1 MALTEADLK
10 EIPEAGIDPNNAGKY
25 QVLLADLQ
33 GNILK
38 GHGREHSVHLFV
50 QWKPEQVEQ
59 AKQWIANFTQ
69 TYVTS
74 AQQQADE
81 AIAYKQEGICGDMFA
96 NFFLTRFG
104 YEALGFEPF
113 QVPKDQPFT
122 MGMKNDQ
129 IRGFLGDPSV
139 DQWEPGFRDE
149 IHALIL
155 IADDNVNE
163 LLQTINRLSAQL
175 RQVAFILHRED
186 GFVLR
191 NDNGEAIEHF
201 GFVDGVSQPLYLK
214 RDIEREKSN
223 NDDFSKW
230 DPRDSLANILVKDR
244 NGKTEDSYGSFLV
257 YRKLEQNVKL
267 FRDDQRQLAQ
277 KLQIDE
283 ELAGA
288 LVMGRFPDGTPVT
301 ESDVATHPATPPNN
315 FNFDADVTATK
326 CPFHAHIRK
335 TNPRGDTGRVES
347 SPGFEEALEVERSHR
362 IARRAISYGDNDITQ
377 ESETGSGL
385 LFLCFQANI
394 ENQFNFMQARWANA
408 NRFVKVGVG
417 PDPVIGQPEGV
428 QQWQK
433 KWGEPET
440 EEYMFKLWAFMKG
453 GEYFFAPS
461 ISFLTNLDAQN

>member
-25 QVLLADLQ
+25 QVLLSDLQ

-50 QWKPEQVEQ
+50 QWKPETVAQ
-59 AKQWIANFTQ
+59 AKQWIANFAK

-74 AQQQADE
+74 AQQQSDE
-81 AIAYKQEGICGDMFA
+81 AIAYKQQGIGGDIFG

-113 QVPKDQPFT
+113 QVPKDQPFI
-122 MGMKNDQ
+122 MGMKNEQ

-139 DQWEPGFRDE
+139 DKWEPGFRDE

-163 LLQTINRLSAQL
+163 LLQTVNRLSAQL
-175 RQVAFILHRED
+175 RQVGLI
-186 GFVLR
+186 
-191 NDNGEAIEHF
+191 
-201 GFVDGVSQPLYLK
+201 LYLK
-214 RDIEREKSN
+214 RDIERAKSN

-230 DPRDSLANILVKDR
+230 DPRDSLANILIKDR

-267 FRDDQRQLAQ
+267 FRDDQRKLAQ
-277 KLQIDE
+277 TLQIDE

-288 LVMGRFPDGTPVT
+288 MVMGRFPDGTPVT
-301 ESDVATHPATPPNN
+301 ESNVATHPKTPPNN
-315 FNFDADVTATK
+315 FNYDADIEATK

-347 SPGFEEALEVERSHR
+347 SPGFAEALEVERSHR
-362 IARRAISYGDNDITQ
+362 IARRAISYGENDITQ
-377 ESETGSGL
+377 EPEKDAGL

-433 KWGEPET
+433 EWGEPET

-461 ISFLTNLDAQN
+461 ISFLTNLDV